1 MASMST
7 QGPDDPFDLHRF
19 VAAQETVYPRALA
32 ELRSG
37 AKRSHWMWF
46 GFPQIDG
53 LGYSSAAKRYAIQSG
68 DEARAY
74 LAHPVLGTRL
84 RECAEALEGVTGR
97 SASEIFG
104 FPDDLKLKSC
114 ATLFAAVSESP
125 SVFDRV
131 LAKYFRGER
140 DGKTLKLL
148 ETLGGSGG

>member
-1 MASMST
+1 
-7 QGPDDPFDLHRF
+7 
-19 VAAQETVYPRALA
+19 
-32 ELRSG
+32 
-37 AKRSHWMWF
+37 MWF

-97 SASEIFG
+97 SASEIFD

-114 ATLFAAVSESP
+114 ATLLAAVSESP

-148 ETLGGSGG
+148 EKLDGASGG